1 MSEDLLGE
9 LSLEQKVRL
18 LTGEDFWSLY
28 PEPRI
33 GLRKILV
40 SDGPAGVRGTNW
52 DERDRSANIPSPTAL
67 AASWDVS
74 LVERLGRLL
83 AAEARRKNVDVL
95 LAPTVNLHRSP
106 LGGRHFEAYSEDPL
120 LSAEIGAAYVRGVQ
134 SGGVAATVKHF
145 VANDSETERMT
156 YDVTVDDRALREVY
170 LAPFERIV
178 AEGVWAVMAAYNAV
192 AGATMTESP
201 LLREILQE
209 EWGFDG
215 VVMSDWFA
223 TRSTVAA
230 GNAGLD
236 LAMPGPIGPWGDA
249 LVAAVRSGEVDE
261 ARIDDKVRRLLRLAA
276 RVGALEGVE
285 PVVPLVAPAPAAEIA
300 ALGREAAACGMVLVK
315 NSGVLPLSAGALR
328 KVAVLGPNAL
338 HARTMGGGSASVS
351 PTYTVTPLA
360 GLTAALGEG
369 VEVVAA
375 EGCFPTTSLAPVPL
389 EQVTDPAD
397 GTPGLRVRFVDET
410 GATLAEEHRESAQLT
425 YLGSFAGA
433 DPAKV
438 RAVEIATRYTASA
451 DGEHLLG
458 AAGVGQFR
466 LTVDGHDV
474 IDQVIDPPGG
484 DLVEAMMKPDQA
496 YAPVRLAAGGSVD
509 VVLRHDLP
517 AGNTFAAAMLRL
529 VAQPPRR
536 AEDDELAHAVALAAE
551 ADAVVLAV
559 GTNEEVES
567 EGYDRAGLALP
578 GRQDELVRRVLA
590 ANPNTVVVVNS
601 GAPVVLPWLAEAPAV
616 LLSWFAGMETGNAL
630 ADVLL
635 GVAEPGGRLPTT
647 WPASES
653 DVPVYSTQPVE
664 GGLTYAESIHVG
676 HRGWLR
682 SGAEPAFWFGHGL
695 GYTTWSYDSAAVEG
709 DAVEVTVANTGSR
722 EGREVVQVYAS
733 RPESAVDRPAR
744 WLVGFAVV
752 SAASGAAATVR
763 IPLPARAFEHWSG
776 DGWEREPGP
785 FTLHVGRSVA
795 DTPLTL
801 EV

>member
-1 MSEDLLGE
+1 MSEDLLGK

-28 PEPRI
+28 PEPAV
-33 GLRKILV
+33 GLRKVVL

-67 AASWDVS
+67 AASWDVG
-74 LVERLGRLL
+74 LVQRLGRLL

-120 LSAEIGAAYVRGVQ
+120 LSGEIGAAYVRGVQ

-145 VANDSETERMT
+145 VANDSETERMS

-201 LLREILQE
+201 LLRDVLQD

-236 LAMPGPIGPWGDA
+236 LAMPGPISPWGDA
-249 LVAAVRSGEVDE
+249 LVAAVRDGSVPES
-261 ARIDDKVRRLLRLAA
+261 RIDDKVRRLLRLAE
-276 RVGALEGVE
+276 RVGALDGIA
-285 PVVPLVAPAPAAEIA
+285 PAVPLIGPAPDAEVA
-300 ALGREAAACGMVLVK
+300 ALSREAAARGMVLVK
-315 NSGVLPLSAGALR
+315 NAGVLPLSAPALR
-328 KVAVLGPNAL
+328 KVAVIGPNAVQ
-338 HARTMGGGSASVS
+338 ARTMGGGSASVS

-360 GLTAALGEG
+360 GLSAALGEG

-375 EGCFPTTSLAPVPL
+375 SGCFPSEKLDPVPL
-389 EQVTDPAD
+389 EQVTDPVD

-410 GATLAEEHRESAQLT
+410 GAPLAEEHRESGQLT

-433 DPAKV
+433 EASRV
-438 RAVEIATRYTASA
+438 SAIEIATRYTALV
-451 DGEHLLG
+451 DGDHLLG

-474 IDQVIDPPGG
+474 LDQVIDPPGP
-484 DLVEAMMKPDQA
+484 DLVEAMMNPDQA

-509 VVLRHDLP
+509 VVLRYELP

-536 AEDDELAHAVALAAE
+536 TEDDELEHAVALAAS

-590 ANPNTVVVVNS
+590 ANPRTVVVVNS
-601 GAPVVLPWLAEAPAV
+601 GAPVVLPWLDEAPAV

-635 GVAEPGGRLPTT
+635 GAEEPGGRLPTT
-647 WPASES
+647 WPAAED
-653 DVPVYSTQPVE
+653 DVPVYSTRPVD
-664 GGLTYAESIHVG
+664 GGLTYTESIHVG

-682 SGAEPAFWFGHGL
+682 SGAQPAFWFGHGL
-695 GYTTWSYDSAAVEG
+695 GYTTWAYSAAAVG
-709 DAVEVTVANTGSR
+709 GNAVEVTVQNTGSR
-722 EGREVVQVYAS
+722 SGREVVQVYAS

-752 SAASGAAATVR
+752 SAAAGSAATVR

-785 FTLHVGRSVA
+785 FTLHVGRSVV

-801 EV
+801 EA